1 MTEASAVPELT
12 LGHVVTSLGLDLTD
26 VLVIRHTFTADGL
39 TGPADLT
46 VEKVIAYT
54 REQHTFARYFP
65 ADPPSIWLLFVGD
78 GKLRSRFYGAFENK
92 GEITSQR
99 TEDRRFFDLH
109 PSDALASLRDRLVI
123 EWQNARSWQRRGASA
138 AGFTVVEIADPE
150 IKPFPGY
157 DHVLLPHHELQTIVE
172 DSRYASWRTALGAVQ
187 GIYLITDTSTGKQY
201 VGKADGSERLL
212 GRWTSYAKD
221 GHGGNVALRQLAG
234 LDARHARH
242 FLFSILRVFGP
253 STSST
258 EVDAAESHY
267 KNALLSRDF
276 GLNRN

>member
-1 MTEASAVPELT
+1 VTESSLAAELT
-12 LGHVVTSLGLDLTD
+12 LGHVVTALGLGLAD

-39 TGPADLT
+39 TGPADPT

-54 REQHTFARYFP
+54 REQHTSARFFP
-65 ADPPSIWLLFVGD
+65 ADPPRTWLLFLGD
-78 GKLRSRFYGAFENK
+78 GKLRSRFFGAFENR
-92 GEITSQR
+92 GEIPTLR
-99 TEDRRFFDLH
+99 TGDRRFFDLH
-109 PSDALASLRDRLVI
+109 PSGAMASLKGRLVV
-123 EWQNARSWQRRGASA
+123 EWQNARTWQRRGASA
-138 AGFTVVEIADPE
+138 EGFTVVEIADPE
-150 IKPFPGY
+150 VKQFPGY
-157 DHVLLPHHELQTIVE
+157 DRVLLPHHELQTIVE

-187 GIYLITDTSTGKQY
+187 GIYLITDTSTGMQY

-212 GRWTSYAKD
+212 GRWTSYARD

-234 LDARHARH
+234 LDAGHARH

-253 STSST
+253 STSSS

-267 KNALLSRDF
+267 KAALLSRDF